1 MKLSTKIIYGGR
13 FMVDLALNK
22 GKGPAFLKDIAKRQ
36 DISEKYLWQLSSSLK
51 RAGLVKAERGSK
63 GGFTLAKQPRDISFK
78 DVFIALEGEIA
89 FAAGT
94 GRASRSGQSVEPL
107 LVELWQRLSDRFA
120 DTLAAV
126 TLEDVAERYR
136 TGDGFINYMI

>member
-1 MKLSTKIIYGGR
+1 
-13 FMVDLALNK
+13 MVDLALHA
-22 GKGPAFLKDIAKRQ
+22 GEGPAFLKDIAKRQ
-36 DISEKYLWQLSSSLK
+36 DISEKYLWQLASSLK

-63 GGFTLAKQPRDISFK
+63 GGFILAKEPQEISFK
-78 DVFIALEGEIA
+78 DVFVALEGDIA

-94 GRASRSGQSVEPL
+94 GRTSRSSQSVEPL
-107 LVELWQRLSDRFA
+107 LVELWQKLSDRFA

-136 TGDGFINYMI
+136 TGEGFFNYMI